1 MIQFHV
7 DKERIISPRVMVGD
21 FNYRRRDEGVF
32 EEVRNRGSSR
42 SYNVPDSQAQTPK
55 LSLGNK
61 YGALSQDQ
69 S

>member
-1 MIQFHV
+1 MTSI
-7 DKERIISPRVMVGD
+7 
-21 FNYRRRDEGVF
+21 FNYRRREEGAF
-32 EEVRNRGSSR
+32 EEVRNRGGSR
-42 SYNVPDSQAQTPK
+42 SYNVPESQAQTPK

>member
-1 MIQFHV
+1 MQDIYFSRRM
-7 DKERIISPRVMVGD
+7 DI
-21 FNYRRRDEGVF
+21 FNYRRRDEGAF
-32 EEVRNRGSSR
+32 EEVRNRGGSR
-42 SYNVPDSQAQTPK
+42 SYNVQESQAQAPK

>member
-1 MIQFHV
+1 MYCR
-7 DKERIISPRVMVGD
+7 K
-21 FNYRRRDEGVF
+21 RDEGAF
-32 EEVRNRGSSR
+32 EEVRNRGGSR
-42 SYNVPDSQAQTPK
+42 SYSVQDSQAQAPK

>member
-1 MIQFHV
+1 MHLNVSDNF
-7 DKERIISPRVMVGD
+7 
-21 FNYRRRDEGVF
+21 RRRDEGAF
-32 EEVRNRGSSR
+32 EEVRNRGGSR
-42 SYNVPDSQAQTPK
+42 SYSMQDSQTQAPK